1 MCKSL
6 DSNPSLVNIM
16 AFMKI
21 NVCIVI
27 DVYMNGLMM
36 NQRNPMSQGL
46 LQTRG
51 RGLVVEGKISAYLQG
66 S

>member
-1 MCKSL
+1 
-6 DSNPSLVNIM
+6 M